1 MPGGILECQFE
12 LQIQNLEILE
22 LTLDQMRG
30 TRMGLNPC
38 RCDEKQM
45 S

>member
-1 MPGGILECQFE
+1 MPGGIPECQFE
-12 LQIQNLEILE
+12 LQIQNLAILE

-30 TRMGLNPC
+30 TRMGLNSC
-38 RCDEKQM
+38 RCAEKQM